1 MSLDVYEA
9 FVQVVEQGSVSA
21 AARVLGVPR
30 PTISRRVARLE
41 ERLGERLVRRGARE
55 VTVTRVGRALYQR
68 VRGPLEQLA
77 AAEREVLDRSDA
89 PRGLLRVAVP
99 PALTSALA
107 PLWAELRDRYPE
119 IELEVLSETRFVEL
133 TDEGCDVALRGGTT
147 SNPDLV
153 QRRLMTSQVRLW
165 ASPEYLDRFGVPRTV
180 ADLADHRLLRGY
192 TSRNEPQKRW
202 PLRDGGSFAVGG
214 YFASNDTSQLR
225 SACSAGMGIA
235 LLSELPPVPPS
246 LVPLLPDVGLTLHLH
261 AVYPER
267 ALLPPRVRAF
277 IDLAVPFFQ
286 EWQVRA
292 ARTREPAK
300 SRP

>member
-30 PTISRRVARLE
+30 PTVSRRVARLE

-55 VTVTRVGRALYQR
+55 VTVTRVGRTLYQR
-68 VRGPLEQLA
+68 IRGPMDKLA

-99 PALTSALA
+99 PALTHSLT
-107 PLWAELRDRYPE
+107 PLWARLMDSYPE
-119 IELEVLSETRFVEL
+119 VELEVLSETRFVEL
-133 TDEGCDVALRGGTT
+133 TDEGFDVALRGGRS

-153 QRRLMTSQVRLW
+153 QRKLMTTRAGLW
-165 ASPEYLDRFGVPRTV
+165 AAPSYLARFGTPRHV
-180 ADLADHRLLRGY
+180 QDLASHRLLRGY

-202 PLRDGGSFAVGG
+202 PLVDGGSFAVSGP
-214 YFASNDTSQLR
+214 FSSNDTTQLR
-225 SACSAGMGIA
+225 GACADGLGIA
-235 LLSELPPVPPS
+235 LLSEIPPLHPS
-246 LVPLLPDVGLTLHLH
+246 LVSLLPEVGLTLHLH
-261 AVYPER
+261 VIYPER

-286 EWQVRA
+286 GWQTP
-292 ARTREPAK
+292 RT
-300 SRP
+300 